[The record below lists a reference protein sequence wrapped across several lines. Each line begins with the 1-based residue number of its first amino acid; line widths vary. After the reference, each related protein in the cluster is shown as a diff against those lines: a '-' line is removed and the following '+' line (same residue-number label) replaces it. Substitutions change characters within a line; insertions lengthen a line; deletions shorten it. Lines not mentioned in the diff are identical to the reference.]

1 MLRSNDGTQTKRLAG
16 LPGDRYPTTGFQK
29 KRALYTATGGETS
42 INLALLSP
50 ALSYMPG
57 MSQIAVKRSSGGGAL
72 IAGIDFLETNT
83 TTITFPTGDPLV
95 AGEIVEISQEAMVTG
110 IAALAARPDCYTA
123 TATALQTLVTADFSW
138 QYGLNPTKSVGG
150 VMVYVQGSLWKRG
163 VDYTEVNLG
172 TTNTNQILVADGFI
186 GGEDIVMLPAYQ
198 AIDVSSASSSLANQ
212 SLASLQSMM
221 TAGSQGFIDQSSDMV
236 AVQNTTI
243 VGRAKIPNLAND
255 IRASLGV
262 ERILT
267 QSIMQLQNE
276 VGASGEPVFAAVND
290 DRGLIRF
297 VGNWYASS
305 GSSLAYG
312 AGITCAGP
320 GYGYVEVTFYGT
332 GINLLYDG
340 WSSSGYYPTIDGGI
354 EQSVLV
360 GSSSAIIAGR
370 NYSPNVVLT
379 STACHGLSLGV
390 HTVKFRNA
398 MNVFLMGFEILNA
411 NASGLVNI
419 NPGTGYI
426 NGQKYVNALT
436 DSVSYKA
443 NTYTFTTTTSATV
456 TAGATYTNNGQT
468 FTVLASVTSSLQLVC
483 SGTGAPAASGS
494 LVKASGTG
502 TDPIAF
508 SAFTTGMARGGR
520 IVHYLNSDGTVGQ
533 AYQAVNS
540 AAATLTSTDHTNEE
554 VARTY
559 HWREFGAGRN
569 PTGSPN
575 PRDDFSTEIG
585 GSVVN
590 RAFTLDDGTTTLVG
604 NNVRTA
610 VLSEALDVINSTTN
624 GFITLTFVG
633 TGLDIVIQTDVTTR
647 SFTGCFIDGGS
658 TIGAVSKTGSSGKE
672 IRKIVSGLAYG
683 THTVK
688 LENTSAAQGS
698 PSVTQFI
705 VYQPKKPTLPSTA
718 LELCDYNVMAALV
731 GNSTAG
737 IETISQGVLRK
748 EISQREAVYVG
759 GGWALPVIYP
769 ATAVGG
775 WQTYTGT
782 ATQYFEYTFFGTGF
796 EVRSYSQSGSTWTI
810 QVDGAYPSAV
820 TYYGGFN
827 SYTAGS
833 GALTSNASTAGSGY
847 RVVGLTLGVHKVKV
861 ALTSGTYIYTE
872 ALDIITPIHAVKSN
886 LYADLQNTLPVGSC
900 SLMDSR
906 KTSMIKEILPAQ
918 KAWAQAVGLATVTT
932 SAGSGV
938 PMPDMSITIKTS
950 GGPLFISYCAGVST
964 DAVGGQ
970 VPISIYV
977 DGVTT
982 GFQKN
987 MRTQVASYSI
997 PTGDQ
1002 AIVPVSAGT
1011 HKVDLYWFYASGGTA
1026 ATATAMRNL
1035 TVQEL

>member
-57 MSQIAVKRSSGGGAL
+57 MSQIAVKRSSGGAL

-262 ERILT
+262 ERIMT
-267 QSIMQLQNE
+267 QDILLLQNE
-276 VGASGEPVFAAVND
+276 VGPSGEPVYAALND

-297 VGNWYASS
+297 VGSWISTGPTINGIVMASQ
-305 GSSLAYG
+305 AVTDY
-312 AGITCAGP
+312 C
-320 GYGYVEVTFYGT
+320 EVVFYGT
-332 GINLLYDG
+332 GLNQLCRSFNG
-340 WSSSGYYPTIDGGI
+340 GYTYYVDGGGAQTVASI
-354 EQSVLV
+354 TT
-360 GSSSAIIAGR
+360 SSILDAR
-370 NYSPNVVLT
+370 NYAPNQVLNIV
-379 STACHGLSLGV
+379 SGLSLGL
-390 HTVKFRNA
+390 HTVRIVAGGSFRNH
-398 MNVFLMGFEILNA
+398 GFEILNA
-411 NASGLVNI
+411 NASGLINI
-419 NPGTGYI
+419 NPGTGYL
-426 NGQKYVNALT
+426 NGQKYTNSLIDSVAYKPTALT
-436 DSVSYKA
+436 
-443 NTYTFTTTTSATV
+443 
-456 TAGATYTNNGQT
+456 
-468 FTVLASVTSSLQLVC
+468 
-483 SGTGAPAASGS
+483 GT
-494 LVKASGTG
+494 
-502 TDPIAF
+502 
-508 SAFTTGMARGGR
+508 RGGR
-520 IVHYLNSDGTVGQ
+520 VLQYLSADGTVGQ
-533 AYQAVNS
+533 AVTLVNAS
-540 AAATLTSTDHTNEE
+540 AAYLASADHTNEE

-559 HWREFGAGRN
+559 NWREFGCGRN
-569 PTGSPN
+569 PINGATQAL
-575 PRDDFSTEIG
+575 DDFSSLVAG
-585 GSVVN
+585 GAS
-590 RAFTLDDGTTTLVG
+590 RAAAFTLDDGTTSLVS
-604 NNVRTA
+604 NYVA
-610 VLSEALDVINSTTN
+610 VTSDAPYEVLALYN
-624 GFITLTFVG
+624 GSFSQFLTITFVG
-633 TGLDIVIQTDVTTR
+633 TGLDM
-647 SFTGCFIDGGS
+647 FTSNDATARAFTAIYVDGGS
-658 TIGAVSKTGSSGKE
+658 SIGSMTSSVTPGFVK
-672 IRKIVSGLAYG
+672 RKVVSGLPYG

-688 LENTSAAQGS
+688 LENTNLAAGS
-698 PSVTQFI
+698 LRIINFI

-718 LELCDYNVMAALV
+718 LELCDYNVLADVV

-748 EISQREAVYVG
+748 VVAQREAVYVG

-918 KAWAQAVGLATVTT
+918 KAWAQAVGVAAAPST
-932 SAGSGV
+932 SSAVLV
-938 PMPDMSITIKTS
+938 PMPDMSCTIKTS
-950 GGPLFISYCAGVST
+950 GGAIEVSYNMVVYHPTTGHAIYS
-964 DAVGGQ
+964 A
-970 VPISIYV
+970 IYV
-977 DGVTT
+977 DGLKVSSTK
-982 GFQKN
+982 QCHE
-987 MRTQVASYSI
+987 ASANFDFLL
-997 PTGDQ
+997 GDSM
-1002 AIVPVSAGT
+1002 IIPVSPGV
-1011 HKVDLYWFYASGGTA
+1011 HKVDIYWMASIASAYGEGA
-1026 ATATAMRNL
+1026 LRNL
-1035 TVQEL
+1035 TVKEL

>member
-1 MLRSNDGTQTKRLAG
+1 MN
-16 LPGDRYPTTGFQK
+16 
-29 KRALYTATGGETS
+29 
-42 INLALLSP
+42 
-50 ALSYMPG
+50 
-57 MSQIAVKRSSGGGAL
+57 QIAVKRSSGGSL

-83 TTITFPTGDPLV
+83 TIISFPAGDSLI
-95 AGEIVEISQEAMVTG
+95 AGEIVEISQETMVTG
-110 IAALAARPDCYTA
+110 IAALAARPDCFTA

-255 IRASLGV
+255 IRASLGI
-262 ERILT
+262 ERIVT
-267 QSIMQLQNE
+267 QSIMQLPNE
-276 VGASGEPVFAAVND
+276 FGPNGEPVYSVVND
-290 DRGLIRF
+290 DRGLIRV
-297 VGNWYASS
+297 VGAGWPVSS
-305 GSSLAYG
+305 GSGVGGTQLATST
-312 AGITCAGP
+312 ASGIA
-320 GYGYVEVTFYGT
+320 YVEITFYGT
-332 GINLLYDG
+332 GLNILSCQSADG
-340 WSSSGYYPTIDGGI
+340 RDMRAAVDNNVLGTGLGSNIYYGAT
-354 EQSVLV
+354 
-360 GSSSAIIAGR
+360 SSAILNSR
-370 NYSPNVVLT
+370 NYVSNTVMPVTSGLT
-379 STACHGLSLGV
+379 LGL
-390 HTVKFRNA
+390 HTVRIELVTLA
-398 MNVFLMGFEILNA
+398 MNVCGFEILNA
-411 NASGLVNI
+411 NASGLINI

-977 DGVTT
+977 DGVAT